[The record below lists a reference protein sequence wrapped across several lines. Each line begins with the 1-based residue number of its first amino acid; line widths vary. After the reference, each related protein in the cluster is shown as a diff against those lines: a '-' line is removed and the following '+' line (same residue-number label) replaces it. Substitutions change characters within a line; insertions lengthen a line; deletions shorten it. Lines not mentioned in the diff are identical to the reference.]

1 VSNTVLVASLFPN
14 PFLHASKR
22 AALLAVGFNCRKI
35 EFLSVIKSGEKRN
48 SPPPISSRQS
58 EEDMDS
64 LARSMVEVKTESAAA
79 TILYGMCSSARFD
92 FGGLHESACKR
103 ANEIAPTLIVI
114 GWQSHPWWPVLHNF
128 NLIHGISRS
137 SLKPVLLVRREP
149 RKSYSHAVF
158 LWDESSALPDMLEVM
173 ARLLPYA
180 RITIVHA
187 YHLPGEG
194 QMRTAGVRNGA
205 IDMVRD
211 GVEDDIR
218 QGYARILEESG
229 IDRSRF
235 SLTLLPKPAGV
246 SVAHYVETTGADL
259 LILSDRR
266 RWLVDEWCWQSRTR
280 DLMSKTSADILMLDL
295 PRKRIGPRLPERGPT
310 TD

>member
-1 VSNTVLVASLFPN
+1 MSNTVLVASLFPN

-187 YHLPGEG
+187 YHLPG
-194 QMRTAGVRNGA
+194 
-205 IDMVRD
+205 
-211 GVEDDIR
+211 
-218 QGYARILEESG
+218 
-229 IDRSRF
+229 
-235 SLTLLPKPAGV
+235 
-246 SVAHYVETTGADL
+246 GADAH
-259 LILSDRR
+259 SRRKEWRYRHGSGWSRR
-266 RWLVDEWCWQSRTR
+266 RYKTR
-280 DLMSKTSADILMLDL
+280 LCADTGRIRNRPVEILAHIVAKACRRICCALCRDHRRGFIDPVRPPALARRRMVLAVQDARPDVEKLLLTS
-295 PRKRIGPRLPERGPT
+295 
-310 TD
+310 